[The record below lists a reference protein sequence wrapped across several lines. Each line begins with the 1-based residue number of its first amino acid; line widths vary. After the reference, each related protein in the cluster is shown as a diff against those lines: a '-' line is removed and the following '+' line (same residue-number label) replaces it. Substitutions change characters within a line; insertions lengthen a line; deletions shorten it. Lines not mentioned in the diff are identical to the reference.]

1 MKPGLKHLIT
11 VCLLFASIVCGA
23 QTTKVRGRVT
33 DENGEGI
40 PFVGVYFKG
49 TTVGITTD
57 LEGYYIIE
65 TRDPKCVVLA
75 AQLLGYDT
83 RMAMVNYGQFNEINF
98 VLPLTDN
105 RLTGAKV
112 RADTK

>member
-1 MKPGLKHLIT
+1 MKPRLKYL
-11 VCLLFASIVCGA
+11 VACLLLAIPFICGA

-57 LEGYYIIE
+57 LEGYYNIE
-65 TRDPKCVVLA
+65 TRDPQCVVLA

-83 RMAMVNYGQFNEINF
+83 RMAMVNYGTFNEINF

-105 RLTGAKV
+105 RLTGARV
-112 RADTK
+112 